1 MNNATWND
9 LKGKVMAVHGPN
21 IDWWDVR
28 HQVDVY
34 LTGPFQDRMSAVD
47 AFNSVYRFKP
57 IPYRNNN
64 PDGSPSTGA
73 IIEIA
78 AQFAVVTVVVLSV
91 YAALVGGIMLVTAL
105 TLGGIAAIA
114 GFFRR

>member
-21 IDWWDVR
+21 IDWFDVR

-57 IPYRNNN
+57 IPYRNNVSVTRRTTVRESVN
-64 PDGSPSTGA
+64 
-73 IIEIA
+73 
-78 AQFAVVTVVVLSV
+78 VVDDF
-91 YAALVGGIMLVTAL
+91 YDIYG
-105 TLGGIAAIA
+105 
-114 GFFRR
+114 